1 MAVPLCVRELND
13 LWSHN
18 YDIVTPKTTPHT
30 LAIAAHKSL
39 SQGLTGGS
47 LRDGLVAI
55 RLRQVYSPG
64 TVP

>member
-1 MAVPLCVRELND
+1 MV
-13 LWSHN
+13 
-18 YDIVTPKTTPHT
+18 
-30 LAIAAHKSL
+30 AAHKSL
-39 SQGLTGGS
+39 SQGLTGSS